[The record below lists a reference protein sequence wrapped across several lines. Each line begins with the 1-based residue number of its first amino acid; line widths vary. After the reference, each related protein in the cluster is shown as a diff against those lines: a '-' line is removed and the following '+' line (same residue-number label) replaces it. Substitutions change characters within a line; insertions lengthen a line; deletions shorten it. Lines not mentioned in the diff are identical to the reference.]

1 MVDTVYL
8 LRHGHIDN
16 GDEKR
21 YLGRTDL
28 GLDALGIEQAYALRE
43 AFQSIRIDAVYT
55 SPLKRCVKTAHII
68 SQEYRIVEALREID
82 MGEWENKTMAEIR
95 SHDPESYAKRGE
107 DLEYFTPPCGENFHA
122 VALRAK
128 EAFDAITCEAIHS
141 SVIIVAHAG
150 VNRVL
155 LSTLLN
161 LPIQEMMRIDQ
172 PYACVNRLTRH
183 QGTWRYARGF

>member
-16 GDEKR
+16 GGEKR
-21 YLGRTDL
+21 YLGQTDL

-43 AFQSIRIDAVYT
+43 AFQSVPFDAVYT

-82 MGEWENKTMAEIR
+82 MGAWENKTMAEIR
-95 SHDPESYAKRGE
+95 LSDPESYAQRGA
-107 DLEYFTPPCGENFHA
+107 DLEYFTPPEGESFHS
-122 VALRAK
+122 VAKRVQ
-128 EAFDAITCEAIHS
+128 EAFDTITCEAIHS
-141 SVIIVAHAG
+141 CVIIVAHAG

-155 LSTLLN
+155 LSRLLN

-183 QGTWRYARGF
+183 HGTWRYERGF